1 MSPLPV
7 RSLVAASGGALS
19 LVGSFLPWMR
29 TGERSRSSYELADVA
44 RRLNILSGGFERGV
58 VRVWPFVPM
67 VTVLAVLALVF
78 WFGALSRVV
87 AVVVALFVLGV
98 ALLVTN
104 APVDSLGGTQ
114 VTAVGAALVMVAA
127 LWRGKAAA

>member
-44 RRLNILSGGFERGV
+44 RRLNILSGSFERGI

-67 VTVLAVLALVF
+67 VTVLAVAALVL
-78 WFGALSRVV
+78 WFGFLSRAV

-114 VTAVGAALVMVAA
+114 VTAVGAVLVIMAASWRSKVAA
-127 LWRGKAAA
+127 